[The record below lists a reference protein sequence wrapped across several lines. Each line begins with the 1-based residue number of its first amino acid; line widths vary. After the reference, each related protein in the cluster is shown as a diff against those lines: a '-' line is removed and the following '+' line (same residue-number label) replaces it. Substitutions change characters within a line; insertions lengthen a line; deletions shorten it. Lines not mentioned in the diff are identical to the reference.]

1 MRLFIAFDVSD
12 EVKNYCRQI
21 QKILPDSNSKLVED
35 FHLTLRFLGEYDEN
49 ETKEL
54 ISNFSKIKFK
64 KFVAKTNSLGVF
76 PNENFI
82 KVIWLGL
89 EPKDKIKKLKE
100 QIEKALKLTKDKRF
114 HPHITLARIKF
125 IKNKREYMQRLKSI
139 DTKEL
144 KFDVKSIKLYK
155 STLTPKGSVHEVI
168 ETALS

>member
-1 MRLFIAFDVSD
+1 MRLFIAFDVSE

-54 ISNFSKIKFK
+54 ISNFSKIKFNN
-64 KFVAKTNSLGVF
+64 FVVKTDDLGVF

-100 QIEKALKLTKDKRF
+100 QIEKALKL
-114 HPHITLARIKF
+114 
-125 IKNKREYMQRLKSI
+125 
-139 DTKEL
+139 
-144 KFDVKSIKLYK
+144 
-155 STLTPKGSVHEVI
+155 
-168 ETALS
+168 